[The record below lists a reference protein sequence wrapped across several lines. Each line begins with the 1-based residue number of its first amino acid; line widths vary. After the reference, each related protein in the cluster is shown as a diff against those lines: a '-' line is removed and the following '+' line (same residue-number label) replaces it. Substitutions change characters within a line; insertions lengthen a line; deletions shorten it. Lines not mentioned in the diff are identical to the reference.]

1 MNGFNPDELIEQYMS
16 LQSGE
21 PRMRAIRAAIVEA
34 ERAQDDAAA
43 MQFHHDL
50 IHESVF
56 SGDRYQALIDFPQFL
71 AIQHRNPE
79 LEAEW
84 THDRLW
90 MFKWIVE
97 AATEFYQIEKKQI
110 LQWFSEF
117 RRDLLKNG
125 YSLRSWYE
133 KRSIFYQYADRAKM
147 RMDYAA
153 FLEAPRDRMS
163 DGEASELDSEV
174 RFEMQIGNRER
185 AMKAANEIFE
195 KRYWT
200 EEVPCKTYFYLL
212 EDACKRGDTEAA
224 ADYAKHLKSLCSGQ
238 RFQLEPIGMMLCWYA
253 QSDPAAGLEFYLR
266 NKSLREGSR
275 NPYLCFWFDRGAAKL
290 LHAAADAGLS
300 MSDQTPEQMHAQAE
314 AMFAACK
321 EIAAKFD
328 ARNGS
333 DYFTKSLD

>member
-133 KRSIFYQYADRAKM
+133 KRAIFYQYADRAKM

-153 FLEAPRDRMS
+153 FLEAPKDSMS
-163 DGEASELDSEV
+163 DGEASEPKNELSVQEQTVLDII
-174 RFEMQIGNRER
+174 RN
-185 AMKAANEIFE
+185 NE
-195 KRYWT
+195 
-200 EEVPCKTYFYLL
+200 
-212 EDACKRGDTEAA
+212 
-224 ADYAKHLKSLCSGQ
+224 
-238 RFQLEPIGMMLCWYA
+238 
-253 QSDPAAGLEFYLR
+253 
-266 NKSLREGSR
+266 
-275 NPYLCFWFDRGAAKL
+275 
-290 LHAAADAGLS
+290 GLS
-300 MSDQTPEQMHAQAE
+300 KA
-314 AMFAACK
+314 
-321 EIAAKFD
+321 EIAG
-328 ARNGS
+328 RIG
-333 DYFTKSLD
+333 KSERSTQRIISNLIKKDLVVPQGANQSRTWKIKE